1 MKFKILS
8 ILFLSAVLQ
17 TAWAQKEVPTTWE
30 TSVSK
35 SDVKV
40 GETIDL
46 IFKAKIID
54 GWYLYSSDFDPD
66 LGPVVASFTFTEND
80 SYQLSGDIKPI
91 GAKSKEDNLIWM
103 GTYTYFLGKAEFRQT
118 VKILK
123 ENPVIQAKLY
133 GQACNDESGKCVPVI
148 QQFSFNQIKV
158 SAASEKKA
166 QEQNVPSP
174 DKGKSTQPKSPN
186 GKNTTGMSPA
196 PETMPDKA
204 PAQYASTGLE
214 QLKAQKQELLK
225 ISPQGEDLVTKELND
240 FVRKYGAN

>member
-17 TAWAQKEVPTTWE
+17 TALAQKEVPTTWE

-91 GAKSKEDNLIWM
+91 GAKAKEDNLIWM
-103 GTYTYFLGKAEFRQT
+103 GTYTYFLGKAEFRQA

-158 SAASEKKA
+158 SAASEQKA

-174 DKGKSTQPKSPN
+174 DKGKSAKPKSDSRDA
-186 GKNTTGMSPA
+186 TGMSPA
-196 PETMPDKA
+196 PESSRPGKA
-204 PAQYASTGLE
+204 PAHYASSGLE

-225 ISPQGEDLVTKELND
+225 TSPQGEDLVTKELND

>member
-8 ILFLSAVLQ
+8 IILLLAALQ
-17 TAWAQKEVPTTWE
+17 TAFAQKEVPTTWE
-30 TSVSK
+30 TSVSR

-40 GETIDL
+40 GETVDL

-91 GAKSKEDNLIWM
+91 GTKSKEDNLIWM

-123 ENPVIQAKLY
+123 ENPVIQTKLY
-133 GQACNDESGKCVPVI
+133 AQACNDESGKCVPVI

-166 QEQNVPSP
+166 PEQNTPA
-174 DKGKSTQPKSPN
+174 DKGKNEQPKNPDK
-186 GKNTTGMSPA
+186 KNTTGMRPVRETTPDKTPA
-196 PETMPDKA
+196 PYTS
-204 PAQYASTGLE
+204 ASLE
-214 QLKAQKQELLK
+214 QLKAEKQKLLK
-225 ISPQGEDLVTKELND
+225 PSPQGEDLVIKELND
-240 FVRKYGAN
+240 FVKKYGAN

>member
-8 ILFLSAVLQ
+8 IILSLAIWQ
-17 TAWAQKEVPTTWE
+17 GAFAQKETPTTWE

-35 SDVKV
+35 SNVKV
-40 GETIDL
+40 GETLDL

-158 SAASEKKA
+158 SPASEKNT
-166 QEQNVPSP
+166 QEQTNPA
-174 DKGKSTQPKSPN
+174 DKGKKIPSKPTEGQNS
-186 GKNTTGMSPA
+186 TGMRPSGQ
-196 PETMPDKA
+196 TGPDNTQK
-204 PAQYASTGLE
+204 QYASANLE
-214 QLKAQKQELLK
+214 QLKAEKQGLLK
-225 ISPQGEDLVTKELND
+225 ISPQGEDIVTKELND
-240 FVRKYGAN
+240 FVKKYGTN